1 MHHSDV
7 IKLVEKF
14 LADPK
19 SVSIRELRH
28 AYAGYTAIADVAD
41 ARAGIG
47 HVVYAAVYAA
57 RAADNAAECT
67 AYATRAAKAS
77 GGHWDE
83 YWAAE
88 AGHWTTEARQ
98 RIAEYHELT
107 KDSN

>member
-19 SVSIRELRH
+19 GVSAEELK
-28 AYAGYTAIADVAD
+28 VARRAAEDTYD
-41 ARAGIG
+41 AW
-47 HVVYAAVYAA
+47 AA
-57 RAADNAAECT
+57 RADYAA
-67 AYATRAAKAS
+67 
-77 GGHWDE
+77 
-83 YWAAE
+83 YWAAAAAYWAASSGTHTATE
-88 AGHWTTEARQ
+88 NWTTEARQ